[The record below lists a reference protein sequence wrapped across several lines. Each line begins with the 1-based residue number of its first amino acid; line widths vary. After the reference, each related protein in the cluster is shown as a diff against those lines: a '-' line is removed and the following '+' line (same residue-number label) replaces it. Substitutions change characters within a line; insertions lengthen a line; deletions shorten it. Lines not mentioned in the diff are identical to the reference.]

1 MKNKTKNKKYL
12 VAGGAGFIGSNLV
25 DELIRLKHQ
34 VIVLDNLSTG
44 KRENINPKAKFI
56 KADIRNLKQI
66 SPFFK
71 NIDGV
76 FLLAAMP
83 RVQYSIENPVETNR
97 INIEGILN
105 VLVVSQR
112 AGVKR
117 VVYSASS
124 SAYGDA
130 EKMPTRE
137 DFKAKPLSPYG
148 LQKYVGEEYC
158 RLFSLIH
165 KLETVSLR
173 YFNVY
178 GPRMSDKGSYVTVM
192 SVSLRY
198 FNVYGPRMSD
208 KGAYVTVMSVFLK
221 QLANNQP
228 LTITGDGE
236 QSRDFTNVA
245 DVVRANILAMNS
257 KKVGQGEVMN
267 IGANRNYTINQAAK
281 IFIKH
286 YSKKNPKADLRIKYI
301 APRIEPHDTLADITL
316 AEKMLGWR
324 PRVKIEDGIKEIL
337 NNSGL

>member
-1 MKNKTKNKKYL
+1 
-12 VAGGAGFIGSNLV
+12 
-25 DELIRLKHQ
+25 
-34 VIVLDNLSTG
+34 
-44 KRENINPKAKFI
+44 
-56 KADIRNLKQI
+56 
-66 SPFFK
+66 
-71 NIDGV
+71 V

-105 VLVVSQR
+105 VLAASQK

-124 SAYGDA
+124 SAYGNA
-130 EKMPTRE
+130 KKFPTKE
-137 DFKAKPLSPYG
+137 DSKVMPLSPYG

-165 KLETVSLR
+165 NLETVSLR

-178 GPRMSDKGSYVTVM
+178 GPRMSDKGAYVNVM
-192 SVSLRY
+192 SIFLR
-198 FNVYGPRMSD
+198 
-208 KGAYVTVMSVFLK
+208 

-236 QSRDFTNVA
+236 QSRDFTNAA
-245 DVVRANILAMNS
+245 DAVRANILAMNS
-257 KKVGQGEVMN
+257 KKVGQGQVIN
-267 IGANRNYTINQAAK
+267 IGANNNYTINQVAQ

-286 YSKKNPKADLRIKYI
+286 YSKKNPKADLRIEYI

-316 AEKMLGWR
+316 AKKLLGWQ
-324 PRVKIEDGIKEIL
+324 PKVKLEDGIKEIL
-337 NNSGL
+337 NGT

>member
-1 MKNKTKNKKYL
+1 MKNKTKSKKYL

-25 DELIRLKHQ
+25 DELIRLKYQ
-34 VIVLDNLSTG
+34 VIALDNLSTG
-44 KRENINPKAKFI
+44 KKENINPKAKFI

-66 SPFFK
+66 SPIFK

-76 FLLAAMP
+76 FLLVAMP

-105 VLVVSQR
+105 VLVASQK

-130 EKMPTRE
+130 EKLPMRE

-165 KLETVSLR
+165 NLET
-173 YFNVY
+173 
-178 GPRMSDKGSYVTVM
+178 
-192 SVSLRY
+192 VSLRY

-221 QLANNQP
+221 QLSQNQP

-245 DVVRANILAMNS
+245 DVVRANILAMGS

-267 IGANRNYTINQAAK
+267 IGANRNYTINRVAK
-281 IFIKH
+281 IFIRH
-286 YSKKNPKADLRIKYI
+286 YSKKNPKADCQIKYI

-316 AEKMLGWR
+316 AKKMLGWR

-337 NNSGL
+337 ILARFTKTD